1 MGRKIDVQISNSFEF
16 DEEFLL
22 ENYAEPGEA
31 LSDNDLLEIAEGLI
45 NDLDANTILDTAFVE
60 AVFYD

>member
-22 ENYAEPGEA
+22 ENYAAPGEA
-31 LSDNDLLEIAEGLI
+31 LSDNDLLELAEGLI
-45 NDLDANTILDTAFVE
+45 NDLDANTILDTAYVE
-60 AVFYD
+60 AVFYE